1 MCIYTSTQMRTE
13 RMLKMNNVSLVG
25 RLTRDP
31 DIKYTSNDKAVA
43 NMTLAVNR
51 DNKNEADFIRISA
64 FGKTAEICGKYLSK
78 GRQIGIQ
85 GVIRTGSYKRDDG
98 TTVYTTDVWAIRID
112 LLGSGHKK
120 NENESVNTQYEQ
132 DNANKF
138 EQTDED
144 IPF

>member
-1 MCIYTSTQMRTE
+1 MRTE
-13 RMLKMNNVSLVG
+13 RMLKMNNVSLIG

-78 GRQIGIQ
+78 GRQVGIQ

-112 LLGSGHKK
+112 LLGGGHKK
-120 NENESVNTQYEQ
+120 NENESSVNTAYEQ
-132 DNANKF
+132 DNANEF

>member
-1 MCIYTSTQMRTE
+1 
-13 RMLKMNNVSLVG
+13 MNNVSLIG

-31 DIKYTSNDKAVA
+31 DIKYTSNDKVVA

-78 GRQIGIQ
+78 GRQVGIQ

-98 TTVYTTDVWAIRID
+98 TTVYTTDVWATRID
-112 LLGSGHKK
+112 FLSGGHKK
-120 NENESVNTQYEQ
+120 NENESSVNTAYEH
-132 DNANKF
+132 DNVNEF